1 MERHFHP
8 LAKSICSN
16 ETEEDFAFAFNS
28 IKNDVKSIFNF
39 DYKPNTLMADAA
51 EAITNG

>member
-16 ETEEDFAFAFNS
+16 ETEEDFAFAFA
-28 IKNDVKSIFNF
+28 FNYLKKKKYNF
-39 DYKPNTLMADAA
+39 F
-51 EAITNG
+51 EFFGQRF